1 MRWLL
6 SMIGLSY
13 HKAVGVLQ
21 SLQTGM
27 HTYAA
32 LIVLF
37 CDFPFYDNT
46 PLYTLWD
53 GFGPTWI
60 NFGICTT
67 EEQNRTRIWGR
78 RIRITFWV
86 FKHAHDRQKWRWWN
100 ELGWRESYEGDF
112 RLQPF
117 SEWPRQDKEGRF
129 CRFSERTTDVNMIFA
144 YPILPHL
151 MTWQRI
157 SGTYC
162 LPLCWLQ
169 STSDTSQEN
178 IESTKQRGG

>member
-1 MRWLL
+1 MNEVSHLPRSLARRENQSTEQVSSWLRNQEFLQISVNLMRWLL

-86 FKHAHDRQKWRWWN
+86 FKHAHDRQK
-100 ELGWRESYEGDF
+100 
-112 RLQPF
+112 
-117 SEWPRQDKEGRF
+117 
-129 CRFSERTTDVNMIFA
+129 
-144 YPILPHL
+144 
-151 MTWQRI
+151 
-157 SGTYC
+157 
-162 LPLCWLQ
+162 
-169 STSDTSQEN
+169 
-178 IESTKQRGG
+178 